1 MDSRGTWKIRRHAA
15 DGDLPGDTETV
26 DPANPDVAEENLD
39 NPLPLNPE
47 VEAPVIGRFAY
58 MNDLMV
64 MATNPKNQAMSLP
77 SDVLNQI
84 RQDVAMT
91 FGMSYATG
99 DPLSQLLI
107 DVDASLAL
115 AGDNPKDGLHASRLD
130 SLYEQMKSKYAQGN
144 QELEGKF
151 DAALALSKVSASG
164 QDAQGKAISN
174 EFARKVTVQLSSPN
188 KQQMQASTWRIRTTK
203 VSQNP
208 DPLQAQPLNDN
219 SDPLS
224 TQPFQSLNDLKTKI
238 VEMGR
243 PQEGESSQDSIKR
256 IYEKVFDMVGPEHE
270 DRAKA
275 ALKSLYQFGVISEL
289 WSLFQEIGL
298 AAPIDQEVIGEIMQ
312 TNPDLFNQEK
322 ETAKAAGLFLPDPS
336 KGLYTMPEAGLT
348 KTASGGVGGAG
359 AGYPAYE
366 YEGSNRMCPKIR
378 GVVNTFICRY
388 HCLDGLKIDDAQVL
402 CGEALWRQAVMDKF
416 SREYKNEDGEWV
428 GGYLNK
434 RFEIHRDDGGHPYQ
448 LKPGRR
454 SAPLHEEAWSHEKRL
469 VEMRKSE
476 GAKRGYGPVS
486 GERDDLY
493 NFDQHKLLGGPK
505 SSTLDAKKRDTIA
518 KNASSS
524 GTTRVAFSGD
534 PEHPNMGIDPREGQ
548 DAGQF
553 LPEHANQPMTEADV
567 NEMILAGKAEQEDFQ
582 RMPNGMFMYKAPQQ
596 LAASKW
602 SIKTAEP
609 TRHGPRG
616 FGKGHAPDCECEQ
629 NFTCKQCLQ
638 TSVDQ
643 NTADANTTPWVRDSK
658 PYGYKEKKDEKK
670 AFNLRRIAV
679 DNGNPLM
686 DGIDM
691 GDKAKEC
698 TVCRKK
704 FALEYK
710 GNCDNV
716 QSDALGNR
724 RLCGGQLRTLD
735 DGTIKEMTGA
745 IDTPEFDLNIK
756 ASKDIEVRYAA
767 GVFVA
772 SSMGKRAY
780 GESPS
785 QAVEKLA
792 FQPSPGFAS
801 GKPEQP
807 EPAPVDVEELEQELR
822 YVPEEQE
829 QEQVQQEQE
838 PVATVDVTP
847 TTEDVPMSEAPEN
860 PFEEMASDARP
871 LPDPAKIE
879 AAADPNVPGQDP
891 AEGDTPAEKKRDQR
905 DLDALFGF

>member
-1 MDSRGTWKIRRHAA
+1 
-15 DGDLPGDTETV
+15 
-26 DPANPDVAEENLD
+26 
-39 NPLPLNPE
+39 
-47 VEAPVIGRFAY
+47 
-58 MNDLMV
+58 
-64 MATNPKNQAMSLP
+64 
-77 SDVLNQI
+77 
-84 RQDVAMT
+84 
-91 FGMSYATG
+91 
-99 DPLSQLLI
+99 
-107 DVDASLAL
+107 
-115 AGDNPKDGLHASRLD
+115 
-130 SLYEQMKSKYAQGN
+130 
-144 QELEGKF
+144 
-151 DAALALSKVSASG
+151 
-164 QDAQGKAISN
+164 
-174 EFARKVTVQLSSPN
+174 
-188 KQQMQASTWRIRTTK
+188 
-203 VSQNP
+203 
-208 DPLQAQPLNDN
+208 
-219 SDPLS
+219 
-224 TQPFQSLNDLKTKI
+224 
-238 VEMGR
+238 
-243 PQEGESSQDSIKR
+243 
-256 IYEKVFDMVGPEHE
+256 MVGPEHE

-553 LPEHANQPMTEADV
+553 LHEHANRPMTEADV
-567 NEMILAGKAEQEDFQ
+567 KEMILAGLAEEEDFQ
-582 RMPNGMFMYKAPQQ
+582 RILLDPPMFMYKAPNEGKGR

-602 SIKTAEP
+602 SIKTARP
-609 TRHGPRG
+609 HGPG
-616 FGKGHAPDCECEQ
+616 SFGKGHAPDCECEQ

-638 TSVDQ
+638 TTVDR
-643 NTADANTTPWVRDSK
+643 NTADANTTPWIRNSK
-658 PYGYKEKKDEKK
+658 PYGYEKKDEKK

-745 IDTPEFDLNIK
+745 IDTPEFNLNIK

-829 QEQVQQEQE
+829 QVQVQQE

-847 TTEDVPMSEAPEN
+847 TTEAVPMSEAPEN
-860 PFEEMASDARP
+860 PFEEMASDDLP

-891 AEGDTPAEKKRDQR
+891 AEGDTPAEKKQDQQ